1 MTKSSFIVVY
11 ANMYFSIIRLEI
23 CVLYFRI
30 KNRQTFTIH
39 KNQVKKLLIIFG
51 TGFDV
56 SLINRSLNPLP
67 ASLYLLFSLSPTR
80 LSHQPISLSPPGLSL
95 STFLAILSPPLSIY
109 FSRYPL
115 PVSLYLLFSYLLPIS
130 PYLPISLSPP
140 RLSLCLRHK
149 FTFENVFFFAWTVP

>member
-67 ASLYLLFSLSPTR
+67 ASLYLLFSLSPPR
-80 LSHQPISLSPPGLSL
+80 LSLSILFLLSLPHLSL
-95 STFLAILSPPLSIY
+95 STSLAIPS
-109 FSRYPL
+109 
-115 PVSLYLLFSYLLPIS
+115 
-130 PYLPISLSPP
+130 SPP
-140 RLSLCLRHK
+140 RLSLFIYLDIPYPPCTPSL
-149 FTFENVFFFAWTVP
+149 F